1 MCLRLASPFVMQPP
15 HASILDPS
23 SLFAPAGCRAAFASL
38 YTASTF
44 GCAVTS
50 ELAVLLP
57 LPMRRHSCRR
67 CAGVFALI
75 AIAIVTLVTRCRAGV
90 IALVIVVVNVRRHRC
105 RRHIPSRRCHR
116 HRHHRL
122 SRRHHHCG
130 LCHQLHIA
138 NVIVVVACCAV
149 AIVIVDRRAVTIFA
163 NVVVRR
169 AVAIIVDLSPVTP
182 SPSLLTSLFVALLK
196 SSSTS
201 SLVASSPSL
210 STLSFVAPS
219 QSWLMS
225 SSVSPLPSSLTS
237 LPVLA
242 RSLDCNVYGRVLG
255 RGWASFGGSGDV
267 LLLN

>member
-1 MCLRLASPFVMQPP
+1 M
-15 HASILDPS
+15 PS
-23 SLFAPAGCRAAFASL
+23 S
-38 YTASTF
+38 
-44 GCAVTS
+44 
-50 ELAVLLP
+50 
-57 LPMRRHSCRR
+57 MRRHSCHR

-75 AIAIVTLVTRCRAGV
+75 AIAIVTLVAHCRASI
-90 IALVIVVVNVRRHRC
+90 IALVIVVVNVHRHRC

-116 HRHHRL
+116 HRHRRL

-130 LCHQLHIA
+130 LCHPLHIA
-138 NVIVVVACCAV
+138 NVIVVIACC
-149 AIVIVDRRAVTIFA
+149 AVTIFA

-210 STLSFVAPS
+210 STLLLVAPS

-225 SSVSPLPSSLTS
+225 SSVLPLPSSLTS

-267 LLLN
+267 LQLN